1 MFQVT
6 EEKKNKD
13 QESRRSYNA
22 PHLIVFGAL
31 RDLTAGGSGTL
42 QETGGGP
49 PKPPPG
55 QGGGRPDPPPG
66 QGGGPTNP
74 PPNPTN
80 RYP

>member
-55 QGGGRPDPPPG
+55 QGGTPPG
-66 QGGGPTNP
+66 QDPS
-74 PPNPTN
+74 PPNDPQY
-80 RYP
+80 RRP